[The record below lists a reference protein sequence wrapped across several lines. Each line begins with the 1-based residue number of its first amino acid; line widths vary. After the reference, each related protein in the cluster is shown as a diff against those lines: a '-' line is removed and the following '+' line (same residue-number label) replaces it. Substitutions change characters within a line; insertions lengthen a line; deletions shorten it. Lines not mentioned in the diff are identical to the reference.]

1 MSDLH
6 VEWSVMGAGVKQESP
21 QEAAG
26 KVEER
31 GACILD
37 TGGWTRPTGGT
48 DGQVGKRDKVT
59 KGGIPRW
66 LPGFCLGKGL
76 CSC

>member
-31 GACILD
+31 GACVLD
-37 TGGWTRPTGGT
+37 TGGWTRSTGGRS
-48 DGQVGKRDKVT
+48 D
-59 KGGIPRW
+59 
-66 LPGFCLGKGL
+66 
-76 CSC
+76 